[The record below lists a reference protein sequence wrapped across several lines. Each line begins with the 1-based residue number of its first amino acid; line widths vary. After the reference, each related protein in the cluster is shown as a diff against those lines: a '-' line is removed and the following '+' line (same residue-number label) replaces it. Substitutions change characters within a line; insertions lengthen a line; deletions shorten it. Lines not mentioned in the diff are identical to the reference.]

1 MNFKTLS
8 LETTCLQPVYLFKL
22 HKLIFYV
29 SFTLRDMI
37 TFSDPVSIE
46 TSQSVNVSSLP
57 SAPRAQRE
65 GSFDPS
71 KVPRSPPFTAFV
83 GNLPFDSDDEDIV
96 KMFAKNT
103 VSKQ

>member
-1 MNFKTLS
+1 
-8 LETTCLQPVYLFKL
+8 
-22 HKLIFYV
+22 
-29 SFTLRDMI
+29 MI